1 MASLTEE
8 KKKATRILTKF
19 INRVAAEETEVF
31 QENSE
36 DCPRMVTKAE
46 ALSRLM
52 WKMALGY
59 TEKSIKDVGGKK
71 FEDEIVHPPNAG
83 MIALLYDRMEGRVPL
98 ASEPEH
104 AGRSV
109 SEKVTEQSRNRINAA
124 GKVKDAE
131 GKLKGPGKTPTA

>member
-1 MASLTEE
+1 MANLTEE
-8 KKKATRILTKF
+8 KKKATRLLTKWVRQ
-19 INRVAAEETEVF
+19 IAGEESEV
-31 QENSE
+31 QQ
-36 DCPRMVTKAE
+36 DTPADAPRMITKAE

-59 TEKSIKDVGGKK
+59 AEVLQDKINGQLVENTV
-71 FEDEIVHPPNAG
+71 VHAPNSG

-104 AGRSV
+104 AGRTT

-124 GKVKDAE
+124 GKI
-131 GKLKGPGKTPTA
+131 KGSDKTKSA